1 MLQIKN
7 RLVKDWLRLKKVVT
21 LEVGRRVICYVAYE
35 QNTIKA
41 DFSWQFAFLFLYVQL
56 KEIEDK
62 ILEVLSS
69 SEVNLPEVSSS
80 LEM

>member
-1 MLQIKN
+1 MYVVRAK
-7 RLVKDWLRLKKVVT
+7 VLRASSGWKVT
-21 LEVGRRVICYVAYE
+21 SKVAYG

-41 DFSWQFAFLFLYVQL
+41 DFSFCIFLLHL

-69 SEVNLPEVSSS
+69 SEVSFL
-80 LEM
+80 

>member
-1 MLQIKN
+1 ML
-7 RLVKDWLRLKKVVT
+7 RASSGWKVT
-21 LEVGRRVICYVAYE
+21 SKVAYG

-41 DFSWQFAFLFLYVQL
+41 DFSFCIFLLRL

-69 SEVNLPEVSSS
+69 SEVSFL
-80 LEM
+80 